1 MKILVIDNYDSFT
14 YNLVQ
19 YLKDFSAG
27 EVVVRRNDEIELE
40 EIEVFDKILISPG
53 PGLPENAG
61 IIKAVI
67 RQYGSSKPILGV
79 CLGMQAIAEVYGG
92 DLINL
97 DEVYHGVASSISIEK
112 QDALFNNISNP
123 TEVGRYHSWAM
134 KDENVDDLEVIA
146 RSKDDCIMAIRHKE
160 YAVKGVQFHP
170 ESVLTP
176 EGKKMIENWLNE
188 K

>member
-19 YLKDFSAG
+19 YLKDFSVG

-67 RQYGSSKPILGV
+67 KQYGSSKPILGV

-134 KDENVDDLEVIA
+134 KDENVDDLEVLA